1 MLDVSRTRYQLTTN
15 KYTVSNLSIQGILDG
30 MGVVSVLED
39 GVQKAAVKATAAN
52 TDVFLGIAFSQ
63 YRAQAQTTRVEE
75 FVVPAGGGSVTL
87 AATPVDGATK
97 VSVSLNNGAFVPA
110 QASAPSAAGQVQLV
124 GNVMTFHADDAEKTA
139 KVIYR
144 YDLTMAELETLPYMG
159 DGVPGV
165 AVSAATESIGLVQ
178 KGEVYTDQFDTSV
191 DWNSA
196 AKDIKLGDG
205 GIFTRGSS
213 ATGAAVNGV
222 VCHVP
227 TVDCPFLGI
236 DLMI

>member
-15 KYTVSNLSIQGILDG
+15 KYTVAGLSIQGILDG

-39 GVQKAAVKATAAN
+39 GVQKAAVKATAAEG
-52 TDVFLGIAFSQ
+52 DVFLGIAFSQ

-75 FVVPAGGGSVTL
+75 FTVPSGGGSVTL
-87 AATPVDGATK
+87 ASAPVNGAERVT
-97 VSVSLNNGAFVPA
+97 VSLNGGEFKAA

-124 GNVMTFHADDAEKTA
+124 GNVMTFHADDAGKIA
-139 KVIYR
+139 KVVYR
-144 YDLTMAELETLPYMG
+144 YDLTVAELETVPFMG

-165 AVSAATESIGLVQ
+165 AVSAATDSISIIQ
-178 KGEVYTDQFDTSV
+178 KGEVFTDQFDTSV
-191 DWNSA
+191 DWNNE
-196 AKDIKLGDG
+196 AKDIVLGDN
-205 GIFTRGSS
+205 GIFTRG
-213 ATGAAVNGV
+213 ANAKGAKVNGV